1 MLAASLGEIEIASV
15 RGWTSI
21 TASVRDSS
29 EFYGLLDRLEDFALW
44 VVSVNELAD
53 PGAGPAGGSL
63 AGRQRREA
71 GADPRAGS
79 AGGPGRTAEAW
90 LAGAAEHDLAVLET
104 ALSLAEDTGG
114 TLGLDMRSRPLVRL
128 AGLVAMGA
136 GDMSSAYR
144 RQVIEALDR
153 GVTIDEIAGVLMAL
167 LPTAGTARVTAAAS
181 PIRTALDR
189 VLP

>member
-1 MLAASLGEIEIASV
+1 MLAASLGETEITSV

-29 EFYGLLDRLEDFALW
+29 EFYGLLDRLEDFALR

-53 PGAGPAGGSL
+53 PGAGPAGGL
-63 AGRQRREA
+63 
-71 GADPRAGS
+71 
-79 AGGPGRTAEAW
+79 GRTAEAW
-90 LAGAAEHDLAVLET
+90 LAGAAEHDPAVLET

-181 PIRTALDR
+181 AIRTALDR